1 MRRMTTSQGHDA
13 FDEPTYSDI
22 PRTTRAQV
30 RAMEASPSAGEWNG
44 AGMAHCIL
52 GTRGRRS
59 RHEHKV
65 ALPYWFDPLGHRVVC
80 ASFAGGPRHPAWYL
94 NLRDRRANPE
104 VRVRT
109 QHRAF
114 WAVARPLEGD
124 EYDRTWAAL
133 VADRPFY
140 ADYQSRTPRKL
151 PLVRLIERR
160 PA

>member
-1 MRRMTTSQGHDA
+1 MPRVTTSQGHAA
-13 FDEPTYSDI
+13 FDEPAYADI
-22 PRTTRAQV
+22 PRTTREQV
-30 RAMEASPSAGEWNG
+30 RAMEASPTAGEWNG
-44 AGMAHCIL
+44 AGMPHCIL
-52 GTRGRRS
+52 RTVGRRS
-59 RHEHKV
+59 GREHKV

-94 NLRDRRANPE
+94 NLLDRRTNPE

-109 QHRAF
+109 QHRGF
-114 WAVARPLEGD
+114 WAAAAVLEGD
-124 EYDRTWAAL
+124 EYERIWAAL
-133 VADRPFY
+133 IADRPFY

>member
-1 MRRMTTSQGHDA
+1 MRRMTTSQGHEA
-13 FDEPTYSDI
+13 FDEPAYTDI
-22 PRTTRAQV
+22 PAQTREQV
-30 RAMEASPSAGEWNG
+30 RAMEASPSALPWNG
-44 AGMAHCIL
+44 AGMPHCIL
-52 GTRGRRS
+52 ETVGRRS
-59 RHEHKV
+59 GHPHRV

-80 ASFAGGPRHPAWYL
+80 ASFAGGPRHPAWYW
-94 NLRDRRANPE
+94 NLLDRRANPE

-114 WAVARPLEGD
+114 RAVASVLEGD
-124 EYDRTWAAL
+124 EYERLWAVL